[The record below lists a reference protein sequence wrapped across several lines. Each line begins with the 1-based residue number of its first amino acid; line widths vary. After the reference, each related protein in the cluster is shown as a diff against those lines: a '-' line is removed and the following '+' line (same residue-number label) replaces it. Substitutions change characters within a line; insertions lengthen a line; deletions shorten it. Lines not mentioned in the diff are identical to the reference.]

1 MSFDIKRRT
10 ELHICSR
17 LSTLVAGGYKILPMT
32 GFGVNDDERTLEPP
46 FIVVSI
52 NSAEKTHDQYSIY
65 SCEGAVQIVTHADE
79 VGSEEHAALV
89 RAFTDGL
96 NRAGTAELGG
106 FTFSG
111 LSITGADAADEESNQ
126 AHVDK
131 LAFKC
136 LVHESVG

>member
-17 LSTLVAGGYKILPMT
+17 LGTLVAGGYKILPMT
-32 GFGVNDDERTLEPP
+32 GFGVNSDERTLEPP

-52 NSAEKTHDQYSIY
+52 NTAEKTHEQYSIY
-65 SCEGAVQIVTHADE
+65 SCEGAVQIVTHGDE
-79 VGSEEHAALV
+79 VGSEAHAVLV

-96 NRAGTAELGG
+96 NRVGTAEATG

-111 LSITGADAADEESNQ
+111 LSITETNASSNESNE

-131 LAFKC
+131 LTFNC
-136 LVHESVG
+136 GVHESAT